1 MNSVA
6 GIQSTFG
13 GLVKWLAAN
22 HSDMA
27 YLHVVEGRVAGVID
41 VAPSEQEN
49 LDFIYDVWTPR
60 PFMIAGPS
68 ISSPIA

>member
-1 MNSVA
+1 MKSLA
-6 GIQSTFG
+6 EIKSTFG
-13 GLVKWLAAN
+13 LLVNWLAKN

-49 LDFIYDVWTPR
+49 LDFIFDVWTPR
-60 PFMIAGPS
+60 PFMIAG
-68 ISSPIA
+68 SSVPLRE